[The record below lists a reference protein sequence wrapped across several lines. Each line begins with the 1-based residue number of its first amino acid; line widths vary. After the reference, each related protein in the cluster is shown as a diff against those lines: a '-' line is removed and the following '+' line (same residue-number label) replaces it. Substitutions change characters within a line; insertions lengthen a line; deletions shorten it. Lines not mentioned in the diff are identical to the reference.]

1 MTNYLYQLKINFK
14 RIILRNKAFFFFDMM
29 LPIAFYILYTKVL
42 TNGLTPQQLKI
53 WNKDYL
59 ISMMIYGCVLG
70 SIITTA
76 NILLND
82 QTSKFNLF
90 ISLKPISK
98 ARYYS
103 SLALIFITLNLIASI
118 TISLV
123 GVFVNKIDLPIYTIL
138 KIILANT
145 IGTIPLIMIGIMISL
160 AKRPEL
166 VNLLTNLI
174 VFPLAIISGLWWP
187 IGMMPKWLQTFGK
200 SPPTYQLSV
209 INKTLINQNIINSTA
224 FLNITV
230 WFGLLTLL
238 LLILTKLKVNKGI
251 TR

>member
-14 RIILRNKAFFFFDMM
+14 RIILRNKAFFLFDMM
-29 LPIAFYILYTKVL
+29 LPIAFYILYTKIL
-42 TNGLTPQQLKI
+42 TNGLTPQQLQV

-76 NILLND
+76 NTLLND

-90 ISLKPISK
+90 INLKPISK
-98 ARYYS
+98 TRYYS
-103 SLALIFITLNLIASI
+103 SMAIIFITLNLIASI

-123 GVFVNKIDLPIYTIL
+123 GIFVNKIDFPIYTIF

-145 IGTIPLIMIGIMISL
+145 IGTIPLIIIGIMISL

-187 IGMMPKWLQTFGK
+187 IDIMPKWLQSFGK
-200 SPPTYQLSV
+200 SLPTYQLSA
-209 INKTLINQNIINSTA
+209 IDKALLNQNIINSTA

-238 LLILTKLKVNKGI
+238 LLILTKLQENKGI

>member
-90 ISLKPISK
+90 INLKPISK
-98 ARYYS
+98 TRYYS
-103 SLALIFITLNLIASI
+103 SMAIIFISLNLIASI

-123 GVFVNKIDLPIYTIL
+123 GIFVNKIDLPFYTIF

-160 AKRPEL
+160 AKRTEL

-174 VFPLAIISGLWWP
+174 VFPMAIISGLWWP
-187 IGMMPKWLQTFGK
+187 LSMMPKWLQSFGK
-200 SPPTYQLSV
+200 CLPTYQLSV

>member
-1 MTNYLYQLKINFK
+1 
-14 RIILRNKAFFFFDMM
+14 M

-42 TNGLTPQQLKI
+42 INGLTSQQLKV

-98 ARYYS
+98 TRYYS
-103 SLALIFITLNLIASI
+103 SMAIIFISLNLIASI

-123 GVFVNKIDLPIYTIL
+123 GIFINKIDLPFYTIS

-145 IGTIPLIMIGIMISL
+145 IVTIPLIMIGIMISL
-160 AKRPEL
+160 SNKPDL
-166 VNLLTNLI
+166 VDLLTYLI
-174 VFPLAIISGLWWP
+174 VFPMAIIS
-187 IGMMPKWLQTFGK
+187 
-200 SPPTYQLSV
+200 
-209 INKTLINQNIINSTA
+209 
-224 FLNITV
+224 
-230 WFGLLTLL
+230 
-238 LLILTKLKVNKGI
+238 
-251 TR
+251 